1 MDEVTHQ
8 LAWKGYIM
16 FGYNINTGCVR
27 FTNGEWGRAGHSK
40 EYLESQGWELIPVHV
55 ELENK

>member
-1 MDEVTHQ
+1 MDEVTHE
-8 LAWKGYIM
+8 LVWKGYIM
-16 FGYNINTGCVR
+16 FGYNINTECVR